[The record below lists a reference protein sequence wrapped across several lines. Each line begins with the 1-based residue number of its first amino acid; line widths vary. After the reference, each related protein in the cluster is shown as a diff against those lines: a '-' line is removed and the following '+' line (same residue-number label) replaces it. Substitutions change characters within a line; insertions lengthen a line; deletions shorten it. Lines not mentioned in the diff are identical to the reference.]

1 MTASVTTSWTEA
13 PHSGLDTLSAVL
25 SDPTARNTR
34 ALWNVL
40 HQAYP
45 AAAKALSQP
54 NGAMLASMHPRDDL
68 DTSTLEKLRITRPW
82 IAADLLE
89 DLHRALV
96 NSPRTLTALSA
107 GAANPVHGSE
117 RPSLTAAVARRLLLV
132 GCEPREVAV
141 RRLTYAAVDAI
152 AGALSALDA

>member
-1 MTASVTTSWTEA
+1 MTASATTSWTEA

-25 SDPTARNTR
+25 SCPAAGNTR

-54 NGAMLASMHPRDDL
+54 DGALLASMHPRDSL
-68 DTSTLEKLRITRPW
+68 GASALEKLRITRPW

-107 GAANPVHGSE
+107 GAANPVHGGE
-117 RPSLTAAVARRLLLV
+117 RSCLTATVARRLLLV
-132 GCEPREVAV
+132 GCEPHEVDV
-141 RRLTYAAVDAI
+141 RRLTYAAVGAI
-152 AGALSALDA
+152 GDALSALDA